1 MRIRWDKTELFQR
14 GQVGGTM
21 NADFVAND
29 VRSSIHDPIT
39 EAMIKTGSVTEHVEV
54 AEGREA
60 GANSYYQRKANQRDQ
75 YKVRGLQEFHNRYIK
90 EDLLLGRVLTAGAAL
105 LDLSVG
111 QAGDIHKWIR
121 GRAGWVL
128 GTDIALSGLI
138 DPKNGAYSR
147 LLTQM
152 ILKKG
157 AVPPM
162 LFVQADSSMRLTDGS
177 AGIKPEDRAMLRA
190 LWGSQEV
197 EVPPYVAGLRGRAAS
212 GFDIATL
219 MFSLH
224 YFFKDRTSLDGL
236 LMNLAETVK
245 VGGYMVGC
253 CFDGDTVA
261 NMLRDL
267 PLGGTRRGT
276 EDSTDIWTITKK
288 YTGSVLPASDE
299 GLGKAIDV
307 GFISIGEMYTEYLVS
322 FSYFTEMMGRI
333 GFELLNAEECAAMG
347 LNASS
352 HLFKDSHA
360 MAASIGRNFAMT
372 SAVSTFSFLNR
383 WFIFRRRS
391 STITLTAP
399 ERVAVTTSVRPQGSE
414 AASGSTGASGS
425 SGSTAE
431 LAAPSTAEVPGPD
444 ASVSA
449 DDAAAATVAATAA
462 ATATTGAATVTAG
475 AGEPAAEAENV
486 VADGALPADGD
497 RLALAVADGPIYQFY
512 HKSVAKDEI
521 RVGDKNWR
529 RYLSTYAPFRYTDL
543 TDPSIHYTSLEAA
556 IGAAKF
562 QIGTNKPQ
570 LGAATF
576 SEAGS
581 IHQDIE
587 QKKAALIL
595 GVAAG
600 AGTATGVPRALTA
613 AELAAFIEEEGN
625 AYRDSHKLPAI
636 RKLGA
641 KWNAD
646 AWLAARER
654 VLNTYVRQRFEL
666 DGHFKKIL
674 EAVSA
679 MKARLVYYA
688 AGTGTELSGAIKSD
702 ATIEGENLYGRALL
716 RLVGLR
722 Y

>member
-1 MRIRWDKTELFQR
+1 
-14 GQVGGTM
+14 
-21 NADFVAND
+21 
-29 VRSSIHDPIT
+29 
-39 EAMIKTGSVTEHVEV
+39 
-54 AEGREA
+54 
-60 GANSYYQRKANQRDQ
+60 
-75 YKVRGLQEFHNRYIK
+75 
-90 EDLLLGRVLTAGAAL
+90 
-105 LDLSVG
+105 
-111 QAGDIHKWIR
+111 
-121 GRAGWVL
+121 
-128 GTDIALSGLI
+128 
-138 DPKNGAYSR
+138 
-147 LLTQM
+147 
-152 ILKKG
+152 
-157 AVPPM
+157 M

-236 LMNLAETVK
+236 LMNLAESVK

-322 FSYFTEMMGRI
+322 FPYFTEMMGHI

-414 AASGSTGASGS
+414 AA
-425 SGSTAE
+425 AE
-431 LAAPSTAEVPGPD
+431 LAAASGSTAEVPGPD
-444 ASVSA
+444 ASITA
-449 DDAAAATVAATAA
+449 AAAAAATAASTAA
-462 ATATTGAATVTAG
+462 AASTATTATTGAAAITAG
-475 AGEPAAEAENV
+475 AGEPEAENV

-512 HKSVAKDEI
+512 QKSVAKDEI

-562 QIGTNKPQ
+562 QIATNKPQ

-600 AGTATGVPRALTA
+600 AAGAGVPRALTA